1 MDDVIKDDNAAN
13 GVLTDMHKELI
24 EQINIEE
31 ITLYL
36 VPTGMI
42 TDAHREALQNERRS
56 TMDRAKYL
64 LGREVLGK
72 KGFMGLKALLDSL
85 RGNAQY
91 KPHLELA
98 NKIEQYYLSRVGA
111 SHPVPTGGMVP
122 TRQPID
128 RRTSESLSTIS
139 TSTPTSCV
147 QETTSLF
154 KLQFST
160 PGEYHVKLGHPVDHV
175 GHPVDH
181 VPVAASN
188 VQPKSPLPVK
198 VMYCIIKSNM
208 LY

>member
-1 MDDVIKDDNAAN
+1 MDDVIRDDNAAN
-13 GVLTDMHKELI
+13 CVFRDMHKELI
-24 EQINIEE
+24 EQINVEE

-42 TDAHREALQNERRS
+42 TDAHRDALQNERRS

-98 NKIEQYYLSRVGA
+98 NKIEQSYLSRVGA

-128 RRTSESLSTIS
+128 RRTSESLSTVS

-147 QETTSLF
+147 HETTSLNEALY
-154 KLQFST
+154 KLQFNT
-160 PGEYHVKLGHPVDHV
+160 PGEYHVKLGHPVDRI
-175 GHPVDH
+175 
-181 VPVAASN
+181 PVAASN

-198 VMYCIIKSNM
+198 VMYCII
-208 LY
+208 

>member
-1 MDDVIKDDNAAN
+1 MDAVIEDDNAAN
-13 GVLTDMHKELI
+13 FVLTDMHKELI

-98 NKIEQYYLSRVGA
+98 NKIEQSYLSRVGA

-154 KLQFST
+154 KLQFNT
-160 PGEYHVKLGHPVDHV
+160 PGEYHVKL

-198 VMYCIIKSNM
+198 VMYCIISFIVSNM